1 MTEFPIVVFH
11 NPACG
16 TSRNTVAMI
25 RAAGYEPEFVEYLKT
40 GWTVDQLR
48 HLLDA
53 MGARPRDILRDKG
66 TPAAELGLLNEGVSD
81 EEILEAMVAHPI
93 LEPADRRQ
101 PPGNQALPAV
111 GGRLRAAGPQARE
124 LHEGGRRGRA
134 AVAAPPLLCAQPLL
148 AMDDPE
154 KLYDRAAELVRKAS
168 GASSRDERMRLLREA
183 KAIGLR
189 AAQLAQSRVLN

>member
-93 LEPADRRQ
+93 LVNRPIVVSHLGTKLCRPSEVVFELLDHKPESFTKED
-101 PPGNQALPAV
+101 GEV
-111 GGRLRAAGPQARE
+111 VRL
-124 LHEGGRRGRA
+124 
-134 AVAAPPLLCAQPLL
+134 
-148 AMDDPE
+148 
-154 KLYDRAAELVRKAS
+154 
-168 GASSRDERMRLLREA
+168 
-183 KAIGLR
+183 
-189 AAQLAQSRVLN
+189 